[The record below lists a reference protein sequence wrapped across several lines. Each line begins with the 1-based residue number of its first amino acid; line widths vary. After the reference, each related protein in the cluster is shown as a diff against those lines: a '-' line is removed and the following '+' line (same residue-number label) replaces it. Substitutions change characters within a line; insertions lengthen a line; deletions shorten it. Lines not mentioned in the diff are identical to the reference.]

1 MNLAELR
8 QRRAE
13 LTADIERRNLESE
26 IRLLEYA
33 AGEID
38 PLELAPPKPLL
49 ESSAGATAGWG
60 LPIPWHEYSDFG
72 EPGFRRGA
80 CHRTRIEDRQDGRYL
95 PVYETEDHVAR
106 IRAMGRSLG
115 PSTSVAVGAVESL
128 YNYVF
133 GEGFEF
139 TVAACRK
146 ARREVPA
153 GLVERF
159 QSFVDTFLESNDVVG
174 IGDRDDNSRSRE
186 DGERFIALCADRH
199 SIRTQVIQPEQVTE
213 PRDTRRLDDWRESEF
228 GVTGA
233 TSWSFGIHTPKRDA
247 ARPLGYHVVYDG
259 AGNDWDYVPAERMV
273 HIKRNVPMTAKR
285 GVSDFYPIARDL
297 TGDDKLTRNLGL
309 AAASIAAIVGV
320 RKFSTG
326 TLKTDVGNLLSEK
339 GSANV
344 TRYNRAGES
353 RSVTQEPFDGG
364 SILNSGGYDW
374 EHGPLGASNNPNL
387 LLVAAHL
394 RRSIGV
400 RWTMPEYLVSGD
412 ASNANYA
419 STSVAAESWVRSRR
433 ADQRFFG
440 RHYVSM
446 IWKAARM
453 AFDLGWFAAFDLD
466 WNQLR
471 RRLEINVAYP
481 DVATKDF
488 LQIAQAN
495 SQMIAD
501 GYKSRRT
508 AATEQGLDYDAERE
522 SLLRE
527 PVTDAR

>member
-1 MNLAELR
+1 MDLTELR
-8 QRRAE
+8 SRHAE
-13 LTADIERRNLESE
+13 LTARIERRNLESE

-38 PLELAPPKPLL
+38 PLDIAAPNPLL
-49 ESSAGATAGWG
+49 ESTAGGTAGWG
-60 LPIPWHEYSDFG
+60 LPIPRHEYPEFG
-72 EPGFRRGA
+72 EPGFRRGVS
-80 CHRTRIEDRQDGRYL
+80 HTTRVEDRQDGRFM
-95 PVYETEDHVAR
+95 PVYETEDDVAR
-106 IRAMGRSLG
+106 IRAMGRHLA
-115 PSTSVAVGAVESL
+115 PSTSVAVGAIESL

-133 GEGFEF
+133 GEGFDF
-139 TVAACRK
+139 TVAASRK
-146 ARREVPA
+146 APRDVPA

-159 QSFVDTFLESNDVVG
+159 QAFVDTFLESNDIVG
-174 IGDRDDNSRSRE
+174 IGDRDDSSRSRE
-186 DGERFIALCADRH
+186 DGERFIVLHADRR
-199 SIRTQVIQPEQVTE
+199 SIRTEVVQPEQVTE
-213 PRDTRRLDDWRESEF
+213 PRQKMPLDAWQAGEF
-228 GVTGA
+228 GVTGE
-233 TSWSFGIHTPKRDA
+233 TSWTFGVHTPRRDA
-247 ARPLGYHVVYDG
+247 SRPYGYHVVYDG
-259 AGNDWDYVPAERMV
+259 AGSDWDYIPAERMV
-273 HIKRNVPMTAKR
+273 HIKRNVPQTAKR

-297 TGDDKLTRNLGL
+297 LGDEKLTRNLGV

-320 RKFSTG
+320 RKFTSG
-326 TLKTDVGNLLSEK
+326 TLKTDVNSLLAEK
-339 GSANV
+339 GGATV
-344 TRYNRAGES
+344 TRYNRAGEG
-353 RSVTQEPFDGG
+353 RGVTQEPFDGG

-440 RHYVSM
+440 RHHESM
-446 IWKAARM
+446 LWKAARM
-453 AFDLGWFAAFDLD
+453 AYDLGWFSAFDLS
-466 WNQLR
+466 WNQIR
-471 RRLEINVAYP
+471 CWLEIHVGYP

-508 AATEQGLDYDAERE
+508 AATEQGLDYEIERE
-522 SLLRE
+522 NLAGE
-527 PVTDAR
+527 PAGET